1 MKLKKI
7 IMRVKSIQAFIFY
20 LLYNFEIKINM
31 F

>member
-7 IMRVKSIQAFIFY
+7 MKVKSIEAFSFY
-20 LLYNFEIKINM
+20 LLYNFEIQTNM

>member
-1 MKLKKI
+1 MKLKTHY
-7 IMRVKSIQAFIFY
+7 KSEVNSSFYFY